1 MALRH
6 EAWRSQTR
14 KTPPMKLS
22 KTRPISPRKLLAAAV
37 AVSAIIVGF
46 TGTASAGECP
56 ADKVMAGATQP
67 GATEPL
73 KVSDTVIAS
82 IDLKDYAS
90 PGRQLRMRRL
100 EIQKGGVV
108 PWHEHNTRPANIY
121 VVSGTVTEYRS
132 NCAVPIV
139 HKPGD
144 VIAEHGDIAHWW
156 KNTGKTK
163 AVLLSADIL
172 PPQGDAGM

>member
-1 MALRH
+1 
-6 EAWRSQTR
+6 
-14 KTPPMKLS
+14 MKLS

-56 ADKVMAGATQP
+56 ADKVMAGATQA

>member
-1 MALRH
+1 M
-6 EAWRSQTR
+6 T
-14 KTPPMKLS
+14 LS
-22 KTRPISPRKLLAAAV
+22 RKTRPLSPRKLFAAAV

-56 ADKVMAGATQP
+56 ADKVMAGATKP
-67 GATEPL
+67 GAMEPL
-73 KVSDTVIAS
+73 KVTDTVIAS

-90 PGRQLRMRRL
+90 PGRQLRMRKL
-100 EIQKGGVV
+100 ELQTGGVV

-121 VVSGTVTEYRS
+121 IVSGAVTEYRS

-139 HKPGD
+139 HKAGD

-156 KNTGKTK
+156 KNTGKSK

-172 PPQGDAGM
+172 PPQGDKGM